1 MKNIPK
7 EIKDVYKTSVILII
21 FAVVVGFIFNIAE
34 LYLAFSVGS
43 IFALI
48 NTYLLSREVYTMV
61 YVKKNVKARNP
72 FGFFI
77 RMGIFILGMFIV
89 VYISKKYFPDKVSNN
104 IVFTGLGF
112 MIFKISLFINNK
124 IKIFAKKN

>member
-61 YVKKNVKARNP
+61 YVKNVKARNP

-77 RMGIFILGMFIV
+77 RMEFL
-89 VYISKKYFPDKVSNN
+89 YWECS
-104 IVFTGLGF
+104 
-112 MIFKISLFINNK
+112 
-124 IKIFAKKN
+124 